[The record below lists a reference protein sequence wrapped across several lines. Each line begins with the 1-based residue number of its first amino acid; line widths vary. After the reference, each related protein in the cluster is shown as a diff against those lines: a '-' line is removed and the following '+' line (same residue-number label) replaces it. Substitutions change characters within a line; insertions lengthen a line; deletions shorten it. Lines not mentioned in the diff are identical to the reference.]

1 VIETLAV
8 GELYSNE
15 EIFKSLK
22 VSNAGGIR
30 LLLQDREVLRAAI
43 MTSVEDFHGT
53 GENPY
58 HDRLEGGI
66 LTYTAAG
73 KLGQQTLA
81 GINSRVIEQ
90 TTLNFPIH
98 GFVLIANRRN
108 RIVGPKRWKYL
119 GLLEY
124 LRHYPDTQLDADGRI
139 RKVWLFEFK
148 IHPEQQVLPLAIDGA
163 ISSQVL
169 TASRHLVAGHGHSV
183 DDDIIDGGNDQ
194 QTESIERIEHVRGKL
209 LAMAPR
215 DFELFIRDLLLHC
228 GFLDVCVT
236 KFSADGGV
244 DVNARVGGRIWIFEN
259 TLVQV
264 QAKRWLHSV
273 GRKEVAE
280 LRGSLQPFA
289 RGAVVTTS
297 HFSKA
302 ALNEANEDGKIPIAL
317 VDGLRLSKVV
327 LDEQFHLK
335 A

>member
-1 VIETLAV
+1 MMEELVV
-8 GELYSNE
+8 GQLYSNE

-30 LLLQDREVLRAAI
+30 VSLKDKVVLRAVI
-43 MTSVEDFHGT
+43 MTSVQGFHGA

-58 HDRLEGGI
+58 QDRLEGDI

-73 KLGQQTLA
+73 KIGQQTLA
-81 GINSRVIEQ
+81 GVNNRLIEQ
-90 TTLNFPIH
+90 KTFNFPIH
-98 GFVLIANRRN
+98 GFVLIASRRDTS
-108 RIVGPKRWKYL
+108 VGPKRWRYL

-124 LRHYPDTQLDADGRI
+124 LRQYPDTQLDVDGKV

-148 IHPEQQVLPLAIDGA
+148 IHNEQQILPLLVEATVSNQTLI
-163 ISSQVL
+163 
-169 TASRHLVAGHGHSV
+169 ASRLRAINNS
-183 DDDIIDGGNDQ
+183 DDDEIVDGIEHQ
-194 QTESIERIEHVRGKL
+194 RTENIERIEHVRGKL
-209 LAMAPR
+209 LAMNPKN
-215 DFELFIRDLLLHC
+215 FELFIKDLLLRC
-228 GFLDVCVT
+228 GFWDVCVT
-236 KFSADGGV
+236 RFSADGGI
-244 DVNARVGGRIWIFEN
+244 DVNARVGGRTWMFEN
-259 TLVQV
+259 MLVQV

-302 ALNEANEDGKIPIAL
+302 AINEASEEGKNPIAL

-327 LDEQFHLK
+327 LDEQFPLEI
-335 A
+335 